1 MIIRSFSDKLD
12 DINELPDG
20 KVIHNVFK
28 KNGTARDFKDK
39 ETFLAW
45 KRKLI
50 KERKEYFKTKLTP

>member
-12 DINELPDG
+12 DITELTDG

-28 KNGTARDFKDK
+28 KKGVSREFKDK

-45 KRKLI
+45 KRKVI
-50 KERKEYFKTKLTP
+50 KERKEYFKTILTP